1 MTRKLVQDKNKK
13 VQHQQIAHAK
23 DKHKKH
29 EQVPH
34 LGIPNLQPFQVHSL
48 SFSLDYDLRWPI
60 KESLQHTCKT

>member
-1 MTRKLVQDKNKK
+1 MKDKKEE

-34 LGIPNLQPFQVHSL
+34 LGIFNLQPLQVHSPS
-48 SFSLDYDLRWPI
+48 SFLDYDLRWMI
-60 KESLQHTCKT
+60 KESLQHTCKTQSST